1 MKNMGE
7 RIVNIR
13 MFGGTMVPVAAT
25 YYHQTSVLKKYHG
38 RRGFYPGLLLIGVAN
53 HYSPCLESLIS
64 LFATAASSFSEAVQL
79 IQEALGFKVDV
90 KTIRTIVKRFAERAR
105 SAVELDKFEQP
116 DDFSDR
122 IVAASTDGGRIR
134 IRKNKRGKKTKKGRT
149 RYSTDWREPKLL
161 IIYVVGSEGQQERS
175 MLPMMDA
182 TMNGPNETFA
192 LLLFYLKKLNVEASD
207 LLVFVSDGAKWIW
220 ERAKNIAGQLGIA
233 ASRCLLV
240 LDYYHAVEHLSVL
253 ASLKR
258 WTAKE
263 KEKWVRKQ
271 KKHLLE
277 GKLEK
282 FMLDVGLACKGAK
295 NSKLRREHNYFKN
308 HIPHMDYANLKSQGL
323 PIGSGAVESGIRRVL
338 NLRLKGPG
346 IFWHEDS
353 ADAMLMLRSYYKA
366 GRWNMLKSMAYSQD
380 LLVA

>member
-1 MKNMGE
+1 MGE

-13 MFGGTMVPVAAT
+13 MFGGTLVPVTAT
-25 YYHQTSVLKKYHG
+25 YYHQKSILKKHSG
-38 RRGFYPGLLLIGVAN
+38 RRGFYPGLLLIGVSN

-90 KTIRTIVKRFAERAR
+90 KTIRSIVKRFAERAR
-105 SAVELDKFEQP
+105 TAVQLDKFEQP
-116 DDFSDR
+116 DDFSGR

-161 IIYVVGSEGQQERS
+161 IIYVVGSDVQQERS

-182 TMNGPNETFA
+182 TMNGPDETFA
-192 LLLFYLKKLNVEASD
+192 LLVFYLKKLNVDTSD

-220 ERAKNIAGQLGIA
+220 ERAKNIASQIGID
-233 ASRCLLV
+233 ASRCLFV
-240 LDYYHAVEHLSVL
+240 LDYYHAVEHLSDL

-258 WTAKE
+258 WSAKE

-271 KKHLLE
+271 KKRLLE

-282 FMLDVGLACKGAK
+282 FMMDIDSVCKGTK
-295 NSKLRREHNYFKN
+295 NQKLKREYKYFKK
-308 HIPHMDYANLKSQGL
+308 HLPHMDYVKYF
-323 PIGSGAVESGIRRVL
+323 RL
-338 NLRLKGPG
+338 NLTLAK
-346 IFWHEDS
+346 
-353 ADAMLMLRSYYKA
+353 
-366 GRWNMLKSMAYSQD
+366 N
-380 LLVA
+380 